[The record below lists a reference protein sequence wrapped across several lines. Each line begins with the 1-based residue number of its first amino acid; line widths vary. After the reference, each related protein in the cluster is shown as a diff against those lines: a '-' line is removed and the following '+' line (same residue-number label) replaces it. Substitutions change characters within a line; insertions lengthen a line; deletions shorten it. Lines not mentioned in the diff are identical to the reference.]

1 MNLNE
6 YKKDP
11 LISTVKAFCKKHDI
25 EFSIDQNKGDYFDTR
40 DKKLN
45 LSPDKK
51 HKLSYNLF
59 VASHEYGHAFQYVH
73 RINSKLDEDFT
84 HFKLLLEGNKISNKI
99 KARIVQTYLAQEH
112 NATLVGLR
120 LMKKLKCMPDNEV
133 RRMIN
138 YQSNMQL
145 IHYYM
150 IFHNGID
157 MSDHNFKVP
166 AHILMNPDS
175 QTFKKFVKELTHL
188 FKRYIVHI
196 RLGNP

>member
-1 MNLNE
+1 MNLTE
-6 YKKDP
+6 YKKHP
-11 LISTVKAFCKKHDI
+11 LIRTLKAFCKNHDI
-25 EFSIDQNKGDYFDTR
+25 EFSIDPNEGDYFDTK
-40 DKKLN
+40 DIKLN

-51 HKLSYNLF
+51 NSLSYNLF
-59 VASHEYGHAFQYVH
+59 IASHEFGHAFQYVH
-73 RINSKLDEDFT
+73 RINSKLDEDSS
-84 HFKLLLEGNKISNKI
+84 HFKSLLEGNKISRKV

-120 LMKKLKCMPDNEV
+120 FMKKLKCLPSKEV
-133 RRMIN
+133 RRFIN
-138 YQSNMQL
+138 YQANMQL

-150 IFHNGID
+150 MFHNGID

-166 AHILMNPDS
+166 SHVLMNPDS